1 MKKNLI
7 MESVKEIFRESL
19 RDKFEPLAINENT
32 DLVEAIGLNS
42 IESIEILVRVED
54 KFGIEVS
61 DEDLN
66 VDLVRC
72 LSNITEY
79 IEKKINA

>member
-1 MKKNLI
+1 
-7 MESVKEIFRESL
+7 MEKALVLEAVKEIYGQSL
-19 RDKFEPLAINENT
+19 RDKFDPKAIDEDT

-42 IESIEILVRVED
+42 IESIEILVRVEE

-66 VDLVRC
+66 VELVKY
-72 LSNITEY
+72 LSSITEY
-79 IEKKINA
+79 IEKKLND